1 MKSAFVVAI
10 AALLLGGSASALAV
24 SSDSSLNDA
33 AQVISDMRTNIPDN
47 VIDRA
52 QCIAVFPNLKKAAF
66 IVGGEHG
73 NGVMSCRTAT
83 AWSAPLFMEITK
95 GSFGFQAGVSEISL
109 VLLVMNQGGE
119 QKLLSN
125 KVNLGADASIAAGPV
140 GRQGAVATDASMTAE
155 ILSYSHAKGVFAGID
170 LSGGSLRADS
180 DANRKLYGA
189 GADPR
194 TILTS
199 SPPAEAQA
207 FIAALPGPTRTASAT
222 TTQPATPTGT
232 TGVSGQ
238 PAPKPAPRMPQ
249 TASPLA
255 LYELVSCLALA
266 GAVGARYLR
275 KWIV

>member
-170 LSGGSLRADS
+170 LSGGSLRPDS

-194 TILTS
+194 TILAS

-207 FIAALPGPTRTASAT
+207 FIAALPGPTRTATAT
-222 TTQPATPTGT
+222 MTQPATPTGT

-255 LYELVSCLALA
+255 LYELASCLALA